1 MRYLLAVLALV
12 LPAAAHA
19 GWMEAQSTNF
29 VVYAEDTEDDI
40 TQFSQRL
47 ELYHQAMEALTG
59 SELPDP
65 SPSNRVTVFVVRNER
80 QVQKLYGAG
89 SRYIGGFYL
98 PRAGGSVAIVP
109 RVQLQRGQPDES
121 MITLLHEYAHHFL
134 ISNSE
139 QPLPR
144 WLGEGTAEFFASAEF
159 SGSGGI
165 NVGMPAFQRADE
177 LLYAKDVKAEQ
188 LLDPA
193 LYAQSSG
200 KGFDSFYGK
209 SWLLYHYLVLGGKRP
224 GQLQKYLALMATG
237 KGSVE
242 AGREAFGDLDQLD
255 RELGGYMRQKLL
267 AIVFKPGQ
275 LTIGKVQVRAL
286 TAGEEAV
293 MPLLIRS
300 KRGVNHEQAAELVGD
315 ARRVAANF
323 PQDPAVLSEL
333 AEAEFD
339 SGNAE
344 AAIVAADAALALD
357 PYRVNALVQKG
368 YALFRLAEN
377 ADDAGRAAAFSQAV
391 APFLALNKM
400 ENDHPL
406 PLIFYYRS
414 YAERGLLPP
423 ENAVRGLRRAVA
435 LAPFDFGLRLDLASY
450 DIQAG
455 NLAEARHEL
464 VPVAYQ
470 PHGGPMAD
478 SARRVI
484 DDIDAGKAQPED
496 LLPLLQP
503 PSDAE

>member
-177 LLYAKDVKAEQ
+177 LLYAKDVKVEQ

-209 SWLLYHYLVLGGKRP
+209 SWLLYHFLVLGGKRP
-224 GQLQKYLALMATG
+224 G
-237 KGSVE
+237 
-242 AGREAFGDLDQLD
+242 
-255 RELGGYMRQKLL
+255 
-267 AIVFKPGQ
+267 
-275 LTIGKVQVRAL
+275 
-286 TAGEEAV
+286 
-293 MPLLIRS
+293 
-300 KRGVNHEQAAELVGD
+300 
-315 ARRVAANF
+315 
-323 PQDPAVLSEL
+323 
-333 AEAEFD
+333 
-339 SGNAE
+339 
-344 AAIVAADAALALD
+344 
-357 PYRVNALVQKG
+357 
-368 YALFRLAEN
+368 
-377 ADDAGRAAAFSQAV
+377 
-391 APFLALNKM
+391 
-400 ENDHPL
+400 
-406 PLIFYYRS
+406 
-414 YAERGLLPP
+414 
-423 ENAVRGLRRAVA
+423 
-435 LAPFDFGLRLDLASY
+435 
-450 DIQAG
+450 
-455 NLAEARHEL
+455 
-464 VPVAYQ
+464 
-470 PHGGPMAD
+470 
-478 SARRVI
+478 
-484 DDIDAGKAQPED
+484 
-496 LLPLLQP
+496 
-503 PSDAE
+503 